1 MISNKIATKRLL
13 TEIYE
18 TLIPQYITSLNIV
31 LEEELIT
38 IQLQNITIVI
48 NKNYPFH
55 SPKVLINNKSYISF
69 LVPPTNCIIEH
80 CNDLGM
86 KCLYCSSI
94 ITNQQ
99 NHWRP
104 TYTLKHI
111 INEIDSI
118 KELKQKM
125 IYILAVE
132 RFLVYY
138 GKKCR
143 RQLNIDRVILEFLF
157 SYDT

>member
-55 SPKVLINNKSYISF
+55 SPKVL
-69 LVPPTNCIIEH
+69 H
-80 CNDLGM
+80 
-86 KCLYCSSI
+86 
-94 ITNQQ
+94 
-99 NHWRP
+99 
-104 TYTLKHI
+104 
-111 INEIDSI
+111 
-118 KELKQKM
+118 
-125 IYILAVE
+125 
-132 RFLVYY
+132 
-138 GKKCR
+138 
-143 RQLNIDRVILEFLF
+143 LF
-157 SYDT
+157 SFQTPININIKI